1 MLAKVQETGEIIEI
15 EKHENGTVLSTDG
28 RTFSDHEVEII
39 ESEKETP
46 VMPSSVAAEILHEAM
61 NTPNPF
67 DNMHNEMHDQFWA
80 NKHGEIIFRLLELFK
95 DKYEDFNTR
104 LSNAIAYARF
114 IVNEMKAYAAGIP
127 LPTSEQ
133 KKDETKP

>member
-1 MLAKVQETGEIIEI
+1 MKAKVQATGEIIEI

-28 RTFSDHEVEII
+28 RTFSDHDVEII
-39 ESEKETP
+39 ESETETP
-46 VMPSSVAAEILHEAM
+46 VIPSGVVAGILHDAM

-67 DNMHNEMHDQFWA
+67 DNMNKEMHDQFWA

-95 DKYEDFNTR
+95 DKYDDFNTR

-114 IVNEMKAYAAGIP
+114 IVNEMKAYAAGVP
-127 LPTSEQ
+127 LPTAEQ
-133 KKDETKP
+133 NKEEPKP